1 MQTGSTMALACAQV
15 DRRHHGAGMYAQPV
29 PAVACAAS
37 GPAGCTTQQLR
48 KGTVPSSSSTCHVVA
63 AVAGAEQLA
72 SQSQVEAYYRV
83 QQ

>member
-1 MQTGSTMALACAQV
+1 
-15 DRRHHGAGMYAQPV
+15 MYAQPV

-83 QQ
+83 QQYKVQQLRAAARSQWSEFC